1 MLKRSKNAVE
11 TVAAPSKK
19 ERESGIELFRIIAVL
34 IFIAGHYVINSG
46 LLAQDGPVYADPLSW
61 RSIYLLEFYSV
72 VKACVNVFVMIT
84 AYFMCT
90 TKITAKK
97 FAKLF
102 LEIFFYKTV
111 ISTLFYISGY
121 EPFSIA
127 GYIKNILPLRH
138 LSNDFLCA
146 YPLFFLLIPFLR
158 MLIQHLNEK
167 QHIYL
172 ILWCCFT
179 YIFLGSVPGFSVLMN
194 YVSWFSVLFVIISY
208 IRLYP
213 KKIFQNCGFWA
224 WMTVLFVFLSVLSV
238 LVCTWLGVKLNRCST
253 YLIYFF
259 VRDCNSFL
267 TVVTSLSAFL
277 FFKNLKI
284 GYVKTIN
291 TVAASAFGVIVIHA
305 NSDIMRRWLWGDM
318 LDAVGHYNT
327 PFLPL
332 YHLGSVA
339 AIFIVCTIIDQ
350 LRIKLIEKPFFNL
363 WDRHWDDFLAWY
375 KKLETKVFAKMKVQE

>member
-90 TKITAKK
+90 TKITAKR
-97 FAKLF
+97 FAKFF
-102 LEIFFYKTV
+102 LIILFYKIV

-127 GYIKNILPLRH
+127 GYIKSILPLRH

-146 YPLFFLLIPFLR
+146 YPLFFLLIPFLS

-172 ILWCCFT
+172 ILWCSFT

-194 YVSWFSVLFVIISY
+194 YVSWFSVLFVIMSY

-213 KKIFQNCGFWA
+213 KKIYQSRRIWIRLTIIF
-224 WMTVLFVFLSVLSV
+224 VLLCVVSVIACACLSAKKNHTLAFRFVSDS
-238 LVCTWLGVKLNRCST
+238 
-253 YLIYFF
+253 
-259 VRDCNSFL
+259 NSFL
-267 TVVTSLSAFL
+267 AVATGVCL
-277 FFKNLKI
+277 FMLFKNLNI
-284 GYVKTIN
+284 GYSKFIN
-291 TVAASAFGVIVIHA
+291 TIAASTFGVVLIHA
-305 NSDIMRRWLWGDM
+305 NSDNMRRWLWVDTI
-318 LDAVGHYNT
+318 DAVGHYNAA
-327 PFLPL
+327 FMPL
-332 YHLGSVA
+332 YAVGCVA
-339 AIFIVCTIIDQ
+339 SIYIICTLIDQ
-350 LRIKLIEKPFFNL
+350 LRIRLIEKPFFKL
-363 WDRHWDDFLAWY
+363 WDRHWNGFLAKY
-375 KKLETKVFAKMKVQE
+375 EKIERAVLSKMDVQE

>member
-1 MLKRSKNAVE
+1 MLKHSKNAVE

-61 RSIYLLEFYSV
+61 RSIYLLEFHSV
-72 VKACVNVFVMIT
+72 GKACVNVFVMIT

-90 TKITAKK
+90 ARITAKK

-102 LEIFFYKTV
+102 LEILFYRIV
-111 ISTLFYISGY
+111 ISSLFYVSGY
-121 EPFSIA
+121 EPFSV
-127 GYIKNILPLRH
+127 GGVIKHILPIRNLR
-138 LSNDFLCA
+138 NDFLCA
-146 YPLFFLLIPFLR
+146 YPLFFLLIPFLSV
-158 MLIQHLNEK
+158 LVQHLNEK

-172 ILWCCFT
+172 ILWCGFT
-179 YIFLGSVPGFSVLMN
+179 YVFLGSVPGFSVLMN

-224 WMTVLFVFLSVLSV
+224 WMTVLFVFLSALSV

-291 TVAASAFGVIVIHA
+291 TVAASTFGVILIHA

-318 LDAVGHYNT
+318 LDAVGHYNA
-327 PFLPL
+327 PFLPF

-350 LRIKLIEKPFFNL
+350 LRIRLIEKPFFHL
-363 WDRHWDDFLAWY
+363 WDRHWGVFLAWY
-375 KKLETKVFAKMKVQE
+375 KTLESKICAKMKVQE

>member
-127 GYIKNILPLRH
+127 GYIKSILPLRH

-146 YPLFFLLIPFLR
+146 YPLFFLLIPFLS

-172 ILWCCFT
+172 ILWCVFT

-213 KKIFQNCGFWA
+213 KKIFQNCGLWA
-224 WMTVLFVFLSVLSV
+224 WMTVLFVFLSALSV
-238 LVCTWLGVKLNRCST
+238 LVCAWLGVKLNRSST
-253 YLIYFF
+253 YLTYFF

-291 TVAASAFGVIVIHA
+291 TVAASAFGVILIHA

-318 LDAVGHYNT
+318 LDAVGHYNA

>member
-1 MLKRSKNAVE
+1 MLERG
-11 TVAAPSKK
+11 KK
-19 ERESGIELFRIIAVL
+19 SVDLSDASAYKVRDSGIELFRIVAVL
-34 IFIAGHYVINSG
+34 IFIAVHYVINSG
-46 LLAQDGPVYADPLSW
+46 LLAPDGPVYADPLSW

-72 VKACVNVFVMIT
+72 GKACVNVFVMIT

-90 TKITAKK
+90 TKITAKR
-97 FAKLF
+97 FAKFF
-102 LEIFFYKTV
+102 LVILFYKIV

-127 GYIKNILPLRH
+127 GYIKNILPLRNLH
-138 LSNDFLCA
+138 NDFLCA
-146 YPLFFLLIPFLR
+146 FPLFYLLIPFLSV
-158 MLIQHLNEK
+158 LVQHLNEK

-172 ILWCCFT
+172 ILWCGFT
-179 YIFLGSVPGFSVLMN
+179 YVFLGSVPGFSVLMN
-194 YVSWFSVLFVIISY
+194 YVSWFSVLFVIMSY

-213 KKIFQNCGFWA
+213 KKIYQNCGLWA
-224 WMTVLFVFLSVLSV
+224 WMTVLFVFLSALSV
-238 LVCTWLGVKLNRCST
+238 IVCTWLGVKLNRSST
-253 YLIYFF
+253 YLTYFF

-291 TVAASAFGVIVIHA
+291 TVAASTFGVILIHA

-318 LDAVGHYNT
+318 LDTVGHYNA